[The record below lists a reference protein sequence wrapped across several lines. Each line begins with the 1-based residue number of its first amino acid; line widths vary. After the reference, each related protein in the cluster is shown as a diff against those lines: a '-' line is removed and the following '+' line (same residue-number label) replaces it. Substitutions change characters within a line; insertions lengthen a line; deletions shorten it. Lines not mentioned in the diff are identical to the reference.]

1 MENLNEYQEDALARL
16 EMTLNE
22 LFEHCLSEGVS
33 MKDIKTTLRH
43 VTNQYEGAIAA
54 YGSEADLRSALNA
67 PKTSGPVYQ
76 YEEPYHVMCM
86 DCQDSYDANSKDEHV
101 CNS

>member
-43 VTNQYEGAIAA
+43 VTDQYEGAIAA
-54 YGSEADLRSALNA
+54 YGNESNLRSALVA
-67 PKTSGPVYQ
+67 EKQDGPVYQ

-86 DCQDSYDANSKDEHV
+86 DCQDSYDENSKDVHV
-101 CNS
+101 CKS